1 MAFRRK
7 RKDSDDHEDHF
18 IVVGDDEFGDD
29 DAEDYSEDA
38 YPDDDDLDDA
48 EDVPDEPEEERVP
61 VPGAP
66 TPHTEP
72 APDGLRTTPG
82 EPPED
87 DDDGDDDGD
96 EDPEDDDADT
106 DSDDD
111 PDEDDDDAEDSEGLP
126 GDDAPSGDEPT
137 AEAEP
142 ASDDPLLVIAAPDG
156 SETKIP
162 RFRRKGKKDKDKP
175 EKRTKVKE
183 PRDPDSGLERLRRW
197 WLRNFKGY
205 VNLISIS
212 RDPRYAEFI
221 HETTLVHRKELP
233 RTAVPVTNQ
242 RRTYADDKIFMT
254 DWWLSEQATC
264 PDDWMARQFTASDA
278 YLYMVTN
285 KLDNALTLNWT
296 DMSHID
302 FKKYFLLAAIAIMVV
317 VLFFMLR

>member
-1 MAFRRK
+1 MFKRK
-7 RKDSDDHEDHF
+7 RKDADDHEDRF
-18 IVVGDDEFGDD
+18 IVVGDDEFTDEDADD
-29 DAEDYSEDA
+29 YAEDA
-38 YPDDDDLDDA
+38 YPEDDD
-48 EDVPDEPEEERVP
+48 EDETEEEDRIP

-66 TPHTEP
+66 TPHAAP

-82 EPPED
+82 EPPEED
-87 DDDGDDDGD
+87 DDDLDDDG
-96 EDPEDDDADT
+96 DPEDDDDI
-106 DSDDD
+106 DEDDD
-111 PDEDDDDAEDSEGLP
+111 LDEDDDAEDSG
-126 GDDAPSGDEPT
+126 GIPSGDTPSDDEPT
-137 AEAEP
+137 AEDTEP
-142 ASDDPLLVIAAPDG
+142 ASDEPLLVIAAPDG

-162 RFRRKGKKDKDKP
+162 RFRRKGKKDKP
-175 EKRTKVKE
+175 EKKAKVKE

-205 VNLISIS
+205 VNLVTIT
-212 RDPRYAEFI
+212 RDPRYAEFVSD
-221 HETTLVHRKELP
+221 TTLVHRRELP
-233 RTAVPVTNQ
+233 RTAVAVTNK

-302 FKKYFLLAAIAIMVV
+302 FKKYFLLGAIAIMVV